1 MEHIKEHLA
10 KLREVIDKKSPPQ
23 VNKIL
28 DDYIE
33 KKTQGKVKKE
43 WVVAGLGVFLFLLFI
58 FGDLA
63 GLVCN
68 LVGFVYPAYM
78 SFKAI
83 ETDTKDD
90 DTQWLTYWVVYSF
103 FSVLETFVSFL
114 LSWIPFYFAIK
125 LAFLFYLFSPKTRG
139 AQNIYENFLKR
150 ALDSVEKN
158 GSEVDKV
165 KKAVDK
171 EH

>member
-1 MEHIKEHLA
+1 
-10 KLREVIDKKSPPQ
+10 
-23 VNKIL
+23 
-28 DDYIE
+28 
-33 KKTQGKVKKE
+33 
-43 WVVAGLGVFLFLLFI
+43 
-58 FGDLA
+58 
-63 GLVCN
+63 
-68 LVGFVYPAYM
+68 M